1 MATRFSSEAIVETVV
16 TLAAA
21 ALLTLAGFEMLEG
34 VDAADVVPVIAMPH
48 VDAAT

>member
-16 TLAAA
+16 TLVAA

-34 VDAADVVPVIAMPH
+34 ASPDSAAPLIAMPH
-48 VDAAT
+48 VDSSA